1 MKQKKTRDLMEVSS
15 QGWGG
20 GGLELEI
27 SNKIFKTLNRVFIAT
42 GKTTLSNLLTS

>member
-15 QGWGG
+15 QGGG